1 MKRKRPLP
9 TTGSLIELQRHLN
22 RPTETPSRPSI
33 LVREITKLHQ
43 KLPSVKHILHRY
55 NTADLNQIN
64 TMLEQLNSEQLMNI
78 KSDTVIES
86 LSYCPTT
93 LISFHIIELKILT
106 ERAYRHM
113 RELLPYISR
122 SSANG
127 T

>member
-1 MKRKRPLP
+1 MKRKRPLLMTDSMDLSP
-9 TTGSLIELQRHLN
+9 PSN
-22 RPTETPSRPSI
+22 KSTEKQSRPSM
-33 LVREITKLHQ
+33 LVSEITKLHQ
-43 KLPSVKHILHRY
+43 KPPSVKHILHRY

-78 KSDTVIES
+78 KSDTVIKS
-86 LSYCPTT
+86 LSSCPTT